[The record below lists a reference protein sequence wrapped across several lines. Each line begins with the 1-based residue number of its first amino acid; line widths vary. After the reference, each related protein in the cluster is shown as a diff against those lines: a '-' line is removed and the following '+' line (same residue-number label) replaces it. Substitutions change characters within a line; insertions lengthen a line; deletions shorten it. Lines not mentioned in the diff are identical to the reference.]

1 MNCHLFL
8 VVYFSQVS
16 FFSSIVISSYSL
28 CTQQNIYSS
37 FCHSNIVFSAW
48 EFSESLKKIDI
59 QHINFFIMKFIFAS
73 PFTGT
78 TEECFSP
85 IFMGKNLSS
94 FIDEN
99 NPFLDYLYS
108 NIINLY
114 FTF

>member
-1 MNCHLFL
+1 
-8 VVYFSQVS
+8 
-16 FFSSIVISSYSL
+16 
-28 CTQQNIYSS
+28 
-37 FCHSNIVFSAW
+37 
-48 EFSESLKKIDI
+48 
-59 QHINFFIMKFIFAS
+59 MKFIFAS

-114 FTF
+114 FTS